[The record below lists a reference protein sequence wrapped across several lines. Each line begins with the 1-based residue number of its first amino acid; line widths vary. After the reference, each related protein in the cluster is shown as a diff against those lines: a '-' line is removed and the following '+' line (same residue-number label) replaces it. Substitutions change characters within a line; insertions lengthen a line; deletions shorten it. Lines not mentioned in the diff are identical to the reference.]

1 MSIDWGRGT
10 VNVAENGF
18 RFGIIPHHAVGASWY
33 EESQGVYPQGCPKCG
48 SADFEENEDGELCC
62 QDCEYTGEAD
72 EFWAEEARS
81 FNYSD
86 QEYLITQDAESPD
99 IWVMKSPYYTVTE
112 FCSPCAPGAGYLMD
126 SHDEGP
132 CEALCLGHEW
142 FEEGQA
148 PYRVFSV
155 ETREE
160 VFPELAEAA

>member
-1 MSIDWGRGT
+1 MSIDYGRGT
-10 VNVAENGF
+10 TNVAENGY
-18 RFGIIPHHAVGASWY
+18 RFGVLPHHDVGSAWY
-33 EESQGVYPQGCPKCG
+33 DSSEGVYPKGCPKCG
-48 SADFEENEDGELCC
+48 SADFEENGDGELCC

-86 QEYLITQDAESPD
+86 QEYLLSQDAESPD

-112 FCSPCAPGAGYLMD
+112 FCSPCAPGAGYLRD
-126 SHDEGP
+126 ANDEGP

-160 VFPELAEAA
+160 VLPPAE